1 MKLRDHYDWVVLGD
15 HPGAL
20 LSAGLAARLGLS
32 VLVLPVFPG
41 KSLSISGDGRFV
53 DPEPNYLLSLGRV
66 SRFSGLLSECLG
78 RLGILPA
85 ELEQVEGVEPLPQVL
100 TPEMRLSFGLDDE
113 QLEQALQRELGKEPA
128 QKSGLMP
135 ALKRAEADYLSF
147 WLQLPERLTLSADK
161 KKMNAVAPNARI
173 QNLRRRLAKE
183 VSGPEQARW
192 LGSSRSASGLA
203 KELGSAGVTELL
215 SGLAFGAGGSPV
227 RDPRLDEVL
236 HLLVLARTGASFRGG
251 MTAYRD
257 FLQRLAKR
265 LGAHV
270 PVKLE
275 CKRVFVDQGRFT
287 GVQVANRANVISAGG
302 AVAGCSL
309 SQLNGLVS
317 QSGRNWWKKL
327 KTSPTPEG
335 WRFTISFLVHEVAI
349 PPGTSPR
356 MVWQERGAPP
366 IEIEITDAEAVG
378 TSSGRRSKQRAI
390 QARTILPYTAETL
403 QPEYQRKIASRLLR
417 QLTEIIPF
425 LESHLVAAY
434 PEFRDGTQLPGELAD
449 VYGFTSLDLIPEN
462 LRCLRPERGTGVGSR
477 SGIEG
482 LFVASGESF
491 PELGSFGGTVA
502 ALEAVSWLAHR
513 AGLSGPFA

>member
-32 VLVLPVFPG
+32 VLVLPIFPG
-41 KSLSISGDGRFV
+41 KALTISGDGRFV
-53 DPEPNYLLSLGRV
+53 DPEANYLLSLGRV
-66 SRFSGLLSECLG
+66 PRFSGLLSDCLG

-85 ELEQVEGVEPLPQVL
+85 ELEQVESMEPLPQVL
-100 TPEMRLSFGLDDE
+100 TPDLRLSFGLDDE
-113 QLEQALQRELGKEPA
+113 KLAQALQRELGKELA
-128 QKSGLMP
+128 QKCGLMP

-161 KKMNAVAPNARI
+161 KKMVPLSSGARI

-183 VSGPEQARW
+183 VSGAEQARW
-192 LGSSRSASGLA
+192 LGSSRSAAGLA
-203 KELGSAGVTELL
+203 RDLGSDDLAELL
-215 SGLAFGAGGSPV
+215 SGLVFGAGGAPMF
-227 RDPRLDEVL
+227 DPKLDEAL
-236 HLLVLARTGASFRGG
+236 HLLILARTGASFRGG

-257 FLQRLAKR
+257 FLLRLAKR

-270 PVKLE
+270 PPKLD

-309 SQLNGLVS
+309 SHLSGLVS
-317 QSGRNWWKKL
+317 HSGRNWWKKL
-327 KTSPTPEG
+327 KTSPRPEG
-335 WRFTISFLVHEVAI
+335 WRFTISFIVQSVAI
-349 PPGTSPR
+349 PPGVSPR
-356 MVWQERGAPP
+356 MVWKERGAPP

-378 TSSGRRSKQRAI
+378 TASGRRFEQRAI
-390 QARTILPYTAETL
+390 QARTVLPFTEETL
-403 QPEYQRKIASRLLR
+403 KPEFQRKIASRLLR
-417 QLTEIIPF
+417 QLTEILPF

-434 PEFRDGTQLPGELAD
+434 PEFRNSAELPGELGE
-449 VYGFTSLDLIPEN
+449 VYGFTSLDQIPEN
-462 LRCLRPERGTGVGSR
+462 LRCLSPERGTGVGSR

>member
-1 MKLRDHYDWVVLGD
+1 VKLRDHYDWVVLGD

-41 KSLSISGDGRFV
+41 KTLSISEDGRFV
-53 DPEPNYLLSLGRV
+53 DPESNYLLSLGRV
-66 SRFSGLLSECLG
+66 PRFSGLLSECLG

-85 ELEQVEGVEPLPQVL
+85 ELEQIEGLEPLPQVL
-100 TPEMRLSFGLDDE
+100 TPDMRLSFGLNDE
-113 QLEQALQRELGKEPA
+113 QLEQALQRELGKELA

-161 KKMNAVAPNARI
+161 KKMPVVSPNARI

-192 LGSSRSASGLA
+192 LGSSKSAANLA
-203 KELGSAGVTELL
+203 KDLGSDGVAELFAGLV
-215 SGLAFGAGGSPV
+215 FGAGGSPL
-227 RDPRLDEVL
+227 RDPALDEVL
-236 HLLVLARTGASFRGG
+236 HLLILARTGASFHGG

-270 PVKLE
+270 PPALE

-302 AVAGCSL
+302 AVAGCAL
-309 SQLNGLVS
+309 SQLGGLVS
-317 QSGRNWWKKL
+317 HSGRNWWKRL
-327 KTSPTPEG
+327 KTSPKPEG
-335 WRFTISFLVHEVAI
+335 WRFTISFIVQSVAI

-378 TSSGRRSKQRAI
+378 TASGRRFEQRAV
-390 QARTILPYTAETL
+390 QARTVLPFTSETL
-403 QPEYQRKIASRLLR
+403 EPEYQRKIASRLLR
-417 QLTEIIPF
+417 QLTEILPF
-425 LESHLVAAY
+425 LESHLVATY
-434 PEFRDGTQLPGELAD
+434 PEFRHSAELPGELGE
-449 VYGFTSLDLIPEN
+449 VYGFASLDLIPEN
-462 LRCLRPERGTGVGSR
+462 LRCFRPERGTGVGSR